1 MVHVSQLRENAATT
15 RQGDS
20 MALLTGVTVFYLP
33 LSLATVS
40 ITSYQIDDILT
51 WTAIQAVFGM
61 NLVPGPP
68 TWKLWAMY
76 VCLVTFMVF
85 LTLVMAN
92 RRFDITQIGSR
103 TVGFRR
109 QAAEVP
115 HGQIAGASN
124 IGQRGIRRQRI

>member
-76 VCLVTFMVF
+76 VFLVALMVF
-85 LTLVMAN
+85 LTLVKAN
-92 RRFDITQIGSR
+92 RRFDIRRIGSR
-103 TVGFRR
+103 MVGFHRET
-109 QAAEVP
+109 AGVA
-115 HGQIAGASN
+115 HGQNPDASSF
-124 IGQRGIRRQRI
+124 GKRSMRRSKI

>member
-1 MVHVSQLRENAATT
+1 
-15 RQGDS
+15 
-20 MALLTGVTVFYLP
+20 MALLTGMTVFYLP
-33 LSLATVS
+33 LSLVTVS
-40 ITSYQIDDILT
+40 ITSYQMDDILT
-51 WTAIQAVFGM
+51 RTAIQAVFGM

-76 VCLVTFMVF
+76 VGLVTSMVF
-85 LTLVMAN
+85 LTLVVAN
-92 RRFDITQIGSR
+92 RRFDIRQIGSR

-124 IGQRGIRRQRI
+124 IGQRGIRKRRI